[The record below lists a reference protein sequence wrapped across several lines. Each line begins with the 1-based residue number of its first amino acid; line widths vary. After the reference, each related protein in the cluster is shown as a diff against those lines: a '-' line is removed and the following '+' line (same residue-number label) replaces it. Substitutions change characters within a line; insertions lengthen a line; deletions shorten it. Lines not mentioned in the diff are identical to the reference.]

1 MHIRNA
7 ALLWGVYARNG
18 IYGLLNQGDY
28 AFLGSFIYLP
38 LVSFARVPREDT
50 SARGISEIG
59 DISRGWYTGRTTRY
73 TRFNFQLALTQNGPT
88 YYYSVVVFRGISALL
103 PLPLPPPPVPL
114 RLFKDALP
122 ILLRRTRI
130 YFSPQEFTPC
140 QSRRFHTPSVTAPHT
155 LCAVAAAAA
164 RY

>member
-103 PLPLPPPPVPL
+103 PLPLPFPPPLSLSGSSKTRYLSSSGGRVYISALKNLPRANPDAFTPRPL
-114 RLFKDALP
+114 RL
-122 ILLRRTRI
+122 RI
-130 YFSPQEFTPC
+130 PY
-140 QSRRFHTPSVTAPHT
+140 AP
-155 LCAVAAAAA
+155 
-164 RY
+164 